1 MDVKE
6 TKEAVIAL
14 VKLGKVL
21 TELAKDGIDWK
32 DGAALASKIVS
43 DEAFRSALV
52 AAAEG
57 AAAIPAELKD
67 IKLEEGIELAL
78 AVIGELK
85 A

>member
-6 TKEAVIAL
+6 TKEAVVAL

-21 TELAKDGIDWK
+21 AELAKDGIDWK

-52 AAAEG
+52 AAVEG
-57 AAAIPAELKD
+57 AGAIPAELKD